1 MCVERFHELLSDFT
15 GKSTTRFIILN
26 KVNYIACKSL
36 TPNHNASPS
45 IVIHFATTSLEYNSL
60 VGTSMKETLAVAA
73 KLSQLIQGD

>member
-15 GKSTTRFIILN
+15 GKVTTSFLVLN
-26 KVNYIACKSL
+26 KVTHICATASI
-36 TPNHNASPS
+36 PNHNASPS

-60 VGTSMKETLAVAA
+60 VGTSMKETLAVAK